1 MMTENKLEETID
13 LLAEY
18 GGFNREYLRDK
29 LLTFA
34 NDGRSET
41 KNKWKSIS
49 VNIMDEVAALK
60 GKELNEPFMVES
72 NVHKV
77 AKQVRF
83 TERGMEYFDESCQRW
98 YPTDGFLK
106 EILTGDAVIVSNE

>member
-1 MMTENKLEETID
+1 MANNKM
-13 LLAEY
+13 AQ
-18 GGFNREYLRDK
+18 
-29 LLTFA
+29 
-34 NDGRSET
+34 
-41 KNKWKSIS
+41 
-49 VNIMDEVAALK
+49 VAAIM
-60 GKELNEPFMVES
+60 GKKLYQAFSIES